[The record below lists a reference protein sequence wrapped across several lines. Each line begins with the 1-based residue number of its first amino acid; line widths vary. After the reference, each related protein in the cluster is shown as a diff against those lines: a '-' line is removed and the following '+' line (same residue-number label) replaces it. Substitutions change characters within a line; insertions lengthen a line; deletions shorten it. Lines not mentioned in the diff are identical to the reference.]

1 MSKIKQSLIA
11 RYGRAPSRAR
21 KPSVSVTAPDGSEEN
36 LDKVIRSGSFDAQD
50 PSSPRYSGES
60 VVKTKGRRQ
69 TIVENPLGRRRY
81 SHRPSLANQT
91 PESPLSS
98 GRRYSHRPSIAHN
111 DKEGTTDKFD
121 NFIAQKRLKSG
132 RKGSIFSDAYD
143 PSSPRSS
150 GESVEKRRA
159 RQSTIVEN
167 PLGKRRY
174 SHRPSLAYQ
183 APEYPGG
190 THRRGSHRP
199 SLVYQ
204 TPEYPGGTHR
214 RGSHRPSLVH
224 QTPEYP
230 GGTHRRGSH
239 RPSMTPEVNAS
250 PFGKRRQGL
259 SIAPG
264 TAGNMPGHRRFSQR
278 ERVSVAIGPEEAAQI
293 ISQRHYSQRPSLAH
307 AMEAVK
313 DARKI
318 YEDCVMENAM
328 FAQRIQTLNAPMRR
342 LFHRQRQ
349 EQDEVSYDLDGIY
362 SGFPLYLQ

>member
-11 RYGRAPSRAR
+11 RYGRVPSRPR

-36 LDKVIRSGSFDAQD
+36 LDKAIRSGSFDAQD

-132 RKGSIFSDAYD
+132 RKGSILSDAYD

-204 TPEYPGGTHR
+204 TPEYPGGI
-214 RGSHRPSLVH
+214 
-224 QTPEYP
+224 
-230 GGTHRRGSH
+230 HRRGSH

-264 TAGNMPGHRRFSQR
+264 TAGNMPGQRRFSQR

-362 SGFPLYLQ
+362 STWFSSISTVKPA